1 MSPTVSSQPFSLRT
15 SSARR
20 SARSSSG
27 TARGGRCSS
36 VTMRLSAENS
46 PDFAFARAAF
56 ELCRQWYDGERFDPD
71 RFEEA
76 YADENGGGVLRGAIN
91 ARSPLE
97 LAAWGVLAGAI
108 M

>member
-1 MSPTVSSQPFSLRT
+1 MNTLHRGTSPLALIIDGLPV
-15 SSARR
+15 R
-20 SARSSSG
+20 SRIGIVLMMAHL
-27 TARGGRCSS
+27 ALE
-36 VTMRLSAENS
+36 RLENS